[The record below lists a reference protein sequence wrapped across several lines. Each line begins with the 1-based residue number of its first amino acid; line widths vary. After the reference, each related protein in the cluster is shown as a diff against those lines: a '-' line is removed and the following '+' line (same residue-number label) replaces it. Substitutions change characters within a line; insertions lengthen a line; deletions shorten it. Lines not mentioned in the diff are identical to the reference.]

1 MTRLNTEILSRESD
15 RQRIERM
22 TEEYLQRGGRITT
35 EGQAIIRNT
44 PARPGAD
51 ALAATINRLR
61 KSQLSW
67 AAIAKELGR
76 DEVSVKRLH
85 DAAVKRGAV

>member
-15 RQRIERM
+15 RQRIAAM
-22 TEEYLQRGGRITT
+22 TAEYLQGGGRITT
-35 EGQAIIRNT
+35 EGQAIIRST
-44 PARPGAD
+44 PARPVAD
-51 ALAATINRLR
+51 AMAATINRLR

-85 DAAVKRGAV
+85 DAAVKRGVV